1 MTSFWMRFKR
11 ITYLVH
17 RWTGVG
23 ACVLMA
29 IWFLSGMVMLFVGY
43 PKLLPAER
51 LAALPVLSAAEC
63 CVPVEAAL
71 AQAEK
76 PTDVR
81 EIQLTAQGGQPYYR
95 LLQSDGKYVT
105 VNARTGLRSTTITK
119 DEAVLAARTYEEQAS
134 GRRDSTG
141 GPIKPIAERKKAQ
154 PPQNTD
160 ASWLGLTQEDRWTHS
175 GRLNAHRPLHRVQ
188 LEDPAHTLLYVSS
201 STGEVVMDAPRAE
214 RVWNYV
220 GAWLH
225 WLYMFR
231 NQPSDP
237 TWTWL
242 VIILSAVGVIT
253 AVSGTFVGL
262 WRWRFSHPYKSGS
275 HSPYR
280 DGWMRWHHLAGLL
293 FAATTCTWIFSGLM
307 SMNPVGVFNPQHAR
321 PDIAAWRG
329 TTPGQQRLA
338 LQAPDALSLLAREGF
353 YARQLEWRVLNKQ
366 PYLLAR
372 DAGNHVRLIV
382 HEGDGYTVRKQWP
395 QSVLIAG
402 VHHLLKAPVE
412 AVSSL
417 SNYDAYYFHRAPASM
432 YGADDRRLP
441 VLRVVFKDAD
451 ATWVYIDPH
460 TGDIEQSLSRRQ
472 RVGRWLFNLLHSW
485 DFQPM
490 LKAELTRNI
499 ALILLSIGGLAMSV
513 TGVWIGYI
521 RLRRKLM
528 MG

>member
-29 IWFLSGMVMLFVGY
+29 IWFLSGVVMLFVGY

-51 LAALPVLSAAEC
+51 LAALPVLSAPDC

-71 AQAEK
+71 AQAQK

-95 LLQSDGKYVT
+95 LLQNDGRYIS
-105 VNARTGLRSTTITK
+105 VNARTGLLRSPVTK
-119 DEAVLAARTYEEQAS
+119 DEAVLAARTYGEQARH
-134 GRRDSTG
+134 GQDAG
-141 GPIKPIAERKKAQ
+141 NQPIAESTTPLPGPVMGA
-154 PPQNTD
+154 T
-160 ASWLGLTQEDRWTHS
+160 WLGLTQEDRWTHS
-175 GRLNAHRPLHRVQ
+175 GMLNAHRPLHRVQ

-201 STGEVVMDAPRAE
+201 STGEIVMDAPRAE
-214 RVWNYV
+214 RAWNYV

-231 NQPSDP
+231 NQPTDP
-237 TWTWL
+237 IWSWL
-242 VIILSAVGVIT
+242 VIVLSAVGVIT

-307 SMNPVGVFNPQHAR
+307 SMNPVGVFNPLHAK
-321 PDIAAWRG
+321 PDVVAWRG
-329 TTPGQQRLA
+329 ETPGQVRLE
-338 LQAPDALSLLAREGF
+338 LQAPEALTLLAREGF

-372 DAGNHVRLIV
+372 DAANDVRLIV
-382 HEGDGYTVRKQWP
+382 HEAGGYIVRKQWP
-395 QSVLIAG
+395 ESVLVAG
-402 VHHLLKAPVE
+402 AYHLFKAPI
-412 AVSSL
+412 ASSNLL
-417 SNYDAYYFHRAPASM
+417 SDYDAYYFHRATASM

-441 VLRVVFKDAD
+441 ALRVVFKDAD

-460 TGDIEQSLSRRQ
+460 TGDVEQSLSRRQ

-499 ALILLSIGGLAMSV
+499 ALILLSIGGLVMSV

-521 RLRRKLM
+521 RLRRKLLA
-528 MG
+528 G